1 MQVHWI
7 HAEDQ
12 MVFSSDATIELDE
25 SLNSVIDGYLKYNIE
40 KTINQFTQLVTY
52 TLVVR
57 RLQPTDAGTYTC
69 QVNMIGGPSKI
80 S

>member
-1 MQVHWI
+1 
-7 HAEDQ
+7 